1 HHCRHRLLGDD
12 LDHRDLGHTGTGGDN
27 HHRQRGLMALTTA
40 PPPSPSATAAVP
52 RGRAVSPAW
61 QHVDLLLIAASA
73 AVTAIGVL
81 MVYSTTRV
89 PLAASGFSPQSYM
102 DKQATYA
109 GIAFAAFVV
118 TVLFDYKRYLSWAPV
133 LYIGS
138 ILLLLATLAIGRTTL
153 GATSWIQV
161 GSIEVEPSEIVK
173 VTFIIS
179 LAALLASRKG
189 NISFRLLLLVLVLSL
204 PPFLLVYKQDALGS
218 AMVLA
223 VVLVGMLLMA
233 GTKGRHMVVLA
244 LLAVIAI
251 GGVTQ
256 TGVLKQYQK
265 DRLVTF
271 LEAPS
276 GVGSGNAANN
286 TYAAGLEYNL
296 DQSKAA
302 IADGGI
308 EGRGLFK
315 GPETNLSYVPNQDT
329 DFIFTAMAE
338 QFGFVGSVV
347 LLALFAIIVWRS
359 WRAAVLSRDLAG
371 TLICVGVLSML
382 MFQVFENVGMTMG
395 IMPVAGIT
403 LPLMS
408 YGGSS
413 MVVDWVAIGLVANV
427 GMRRFS

>member
-1 HHCRHRLLGDD
+1 LLGDNHDCPD
-12 LDHRDLGHTGTGGDN
+12 LEHTGPRNDNDHRE
-27 HHRQRGLMALTTA
+27 QGLMALTTA

-52 RGRAVSPAW
+52 RGRAVIPAW
-61 QHVDLLLIAASA
+61 RHVDVLLIAATA
-73 AVTAIGVL
+73 AVTALGVL

-89 PLAASGFSPQSYM
+89 PLAASGFSPQLYM
-102 DKQATYA
+102 NKQATYA
-109 GIAFAAFVV
+109 GIAVAAFLV
-118 TVLFDYKRYLSWAPV
+118 TILFDYKRYLSWAPV

-179 LAALLASRKG
+179 LAALLASRRG
-189 NISFRLLLLVLVLSL
+189 HISLRLLALVLALSL

-276 GVGSGNAANN
+276 GVGSGNTANN
-286 TYAAGLEYNL
+286 PYAAGLEYNL

-308 EGRGLFK
+308 GGRGLFK

-347 LLALFAIIVWRS
+347 LLALFAIVVWRS

-403 LPLMS
+403 LPFMS

-413 MVVDWVAIGLVANV
+413 LVVDWVAIGLVVNV

>member
-1 HHCRHRLLGDD
+1 
-12 LDHRDLGHTGTGGDN
+12 
-27 HHRQRGLMALTTA
+27 MALTTL
-40 PPPSPSATAAVP
+40 P
-52 RGRAVSPAW
+52 
-61 QHVDLLLIAASA
+61 AASA
-73 AVTAIGVL
+73 AKTSTVPRRPAASPAWRHVDVLLVLATGAVTALGVL

-89 PLAASGFSPQSYM
+89 PLAVAGFNPETEM
-102 DKQATYA
+102 TKQATYA
-109 GIAFAAFVV
+109 AIGVAAFLL
-118 TVLFDYKRYLSWAPV
+118 TIFFDYKRYLSWAAV
-133 LYIGS
+133 LYVGS
-138 ILLLLATLAIGRTTL
+138 LLLLLATLAIGRTTL

-161 GSIEVEPSEIVK
+161 GSLEIEPSEIVK

-189 NISFRLLLLVLVLSL
+189 GISLRMLALVLVLSV
-204 PPFLLVYKQDALGS
+204 PPFLLTYKQDALGS

-233 GTKGRHMVVLA
+233 GTRGRHMVLLA
-244 LLAVIAI
+244 LLAIVAI

-256 TGVLKQYQK
+256 TGMLKQYQR

-276 GVGSGNAANN
+276 GVEAANN
-286 TYAAGLEYNL
+286 ATNPYAAGIEYNL

-308 EGRGLFK
+308 HGKGLFK

-347 LLALFAIIVWRS
+347 LLGLYAFIVWRA
-359 WRAAVLSRDLAG
+359 WRAAVVSRDLAG

-382 MFQVFENVGMTMG
+382 MFQVFENIGMTMG

-403 LPLMS
+403 LPFMS

-413 MVVDWVAIGLVANV
+413 LVVDWVAIGLVVNV
-427 GMRRFS
+427 GMRRLS

>member
-1 HHCRHRLLGDD
+1 VLNDN
-12 LDHRDLGHTGTGGDN
+12 LDNLDN
-27 HHRQRGLMALTTA
+27 RRERWLMALTTA

-61 QHVDLLLIAASA
+61 RHVDVLLVATTA

-89 PLAASGFSPQSYM
+89 PLAVAGFSPGSDM
-102 DKQATYA
+102 TKQLTYV
-109 GIAFAAFVV
+109 GIAAVAFLG
-118 TVLFDYKRYLSWAPV
+118 TILIDYKRYLSWAPV
-133 LYIGS
+133 LYVGS
-138 ILLLLATLAIGRTTL
+138 LLLLLATLAIGRTTL

-189 NISFRLLLLVLVLSL
+189 NITGRLLVLVLALSL
-204 PPFLLVYKQDALGS
+204 PPFLLIYKQDALGS

-244 LLAVIAI
+244 LIAVIAI

-256 TGVLKQYQK
+256 TGMLKQYQK

-276 GVGSGNAANN
+276 GVAAGNTTNN
-286 TYAAGLEYNL
+286 PYAAGLEYNL

-347 LLALFAIIVWRS
+347 LLALFAVIIWRS

-371 TLICVGVLSML
+371 SLICVGVLSML

-403 LPLMS
+403 LPFMS

-427 GMRRFS
+427 GMRRLS

>member
-1 HHCRHRLLGDD
+1 
-12 LDHRDLGHTGTGGDN
+12 
-27 HHRQRGLMALTTA
+27 MALTA
-40 PPPSPSATAAVP
+40 LP
-52 RGRAVSPAW
+52 
-61 QHVDLLLIAASA
+61 AASA
-73 AVTAIGVL
+73 AKTSTVPRRPAASPAWRHVDVLLVLATGAVTALGVL

-89 PLAASGFSPQSYM
+89 PLAVAGFNPQTEM
-102 DKQATYA
+102 TKQATYA
-109 GIAFAAFVV
+109 AIGVGAFLV
-118 TVLFDYKRYLSWAPV
+118 TIFFDYKRYLSWAAV
-133 LYIGS
+133 LYVGS
-138 ILLLLATLAIGRTTL
+138 LLLLLATLAIGRTTL

-161 GSIEVEPSEIVK
+161 GSLEIEPSEIVK
-173 VTFIIS
+173 VTFIIA
-179 LAALLASRKG
+179 LAALLSSRKG
-189 NISFRLLLLVLVLSL
+189 ELSLRVLVLVLALSV

-233 GTKGRHMVVLA
+233 GTKGRHMVLLA
-244 LLAVIAI
+244 LLAVVAI

-256 TGVLKQYQK
+256 TGMLKQYQK

-276 GVGSGNAANN
+276 GVEAANN
-286 TYAAGLEYNL
+286 ATNPYAAGVEYNL

-308 EGRGLFK
+308 HGKGLFK

-347 LLALFAIIVWRS
+347 LLGLYAFVVWRA
-359 WRAAVLSRDLAG
+359 WRATVVSRDLAG

-382 MFQVFENVGMTMG
+382 MFQVFENIGMTMG

-403 LPLMS
+403 LPFMS

-413 MVVDWVAIGLVANV
+413 LVVDWVAIGLVVNV
-427 GMRRFS
+427 GMRRLS